1 MKVKCWECNKV
12 IDVKEKQK
20 DRYFCEECL
29 EKHRIEH
36 QEIVR
41 KYTELKDKVMY
52 ENALRLIE
60 KSNTDINKYIES
72 AKIIKTAMD
81 KQIGTFRSADE
92 IVTAIFLTANKLL
105 FEPNKRIG
113 KYITDFYI
121 PELKVCLEVDGTT
134 HKYTTKRD
142 CERDITIRS
151 LLGREWEVV
160 RINTKYIE
168 KSPEDIV
175 DSIINE
181 KLVLQNL
188 RLKNSGIIPE
198 SYAKRFKDYY
208 ESIGEY
214 TTRKYYI

>member
-1 MKVKCWECNKV
+1 MISKT
-12 IDVKEKQK
+12 
-20 DRYFCEECL
+20 DR
-29 EKHRIEH
+29 K
-36 QEIVR
+36 
-41 KYTELKDKVMY
+41 
-52 ENALRLIE
+52 
-60 KSNTDINKYIES
+60 
-72 AKIIKTAMD
+72 
-81 KQIGTFRSADE
+81 
-92 IVTAIFLTANKLL
+92 
-105 FEPNKRIG
+105 FE
-113 KYITDFYI
+113 
-121 PELKVCLEVDGTT
+121 
-134 HKYTTKRD
+134 RD

-151 LLGREWEVV
+151 LLGREWEIV